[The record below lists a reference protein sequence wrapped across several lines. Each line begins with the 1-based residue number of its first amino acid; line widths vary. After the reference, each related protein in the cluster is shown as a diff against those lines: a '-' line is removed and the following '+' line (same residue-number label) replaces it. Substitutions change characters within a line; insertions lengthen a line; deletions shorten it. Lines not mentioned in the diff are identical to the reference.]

1 MKKFSGAHENS
12 HSKNTG
18 LNPGSVEG
26 SAGVSSPQDGFA
38 MANSQSCAETKLE
51 ACSNLTTRYP
61 RLVELFARTDRSTS
75 RRAVAKASTAPA
87 LRLAEVA
94 KLVQPQLEQVETRI
108 AQQASAF
115 DPAIEGYVV
124 YAVGSRGKRLRPL
137 LTLLVGGATGMID
150 SRHIDLAVIVE
161 LIHIATLVHDD
172 VMDEAEKRRS
182 QPTPNARWGNS
193 LSVLLGDCLFAHA
206 LTISTDFENSNIGRA
221 IARTATTVCSGEM
234 IQTQRR
240 FDLNLTV
247 EDYLRIVQ
255 MKTGSLFSAAAEL
268 AAVISDADPNVIE
281 TFKNYGFQVGTAY
294 QIYDDCVDLA
304 GTESVTGKTLGTD
317 LRKGKFT
324 LPVLIF
330 LRSASEFERERCC
343 QLVLDEKIE
352 EMIELLKNGAN
363 NGALNESIAAGSDLI
378 REAQGGLD
386 GIGSNPYAK
395 ALFFLGDALCE
406 MFDQLRVC

>member
-1 MKKFSGAHENS
+1 VEISARSQPKR
-12 HSKNTG
+12 TG
-18 LNPGSVEG
+18 DTAIASP
-26 SAGVSSPQDGFA
+26 ASSLAD
-38 MANSQSCAETKLE
+38 L
-51 ACSNLTTRYP
+51 
-61 RLVELFARTDRSTS
+61 AR
-75 RRAVAKASTAPA
+75 
-87 LRLAEVA
+87 
-94 KLVQPQLEQVETRI
+94 LVQPHLEQVETRI
-108 AQQASAF
+108 AQQVASF

-137 LTLLVGGATGMID
+137 LALLAAGASGRINSD
-150 SRHIDLAVIVE
+150 HVDLAVIVE

-172 VMDEAEKRRS
+172 VMDEAVRRRA
-182 QPTPNARWGNS
+182 QPTANARWGNS

-206 LTISTDFENSNIGRA
+206 LTLSTNFENADIGRA

-247 EDYLRIVQ
+247 EDYFQIVE

-268 AAVISDADPNVIE
+268 AAVISEAEPNVIE
-281 TFKNYGFQVGTAY
+281 IFKNFGVQVGTAY

-304 GTESVTGKTLGTD
+304 GNESVTGKTLGTD

-330 LRSASEFERERCC
+330 LRSASEFERQRCC
-343 QLVLDEKIE
+343 RLVLEEQIE
-352 EMIELLKNGAN
+352 EMIELLKNGAT

-378 REAQGGLD
+378 HEAQGTLN
-386 GIGSNPYAK
+386 GIVSNPFAD
-395 ALFFLGDALCE
+395 ALFSLGDTLCE
-406 MFDQLRVC
+406 MFDQLRV

>member
-1 MKKFSGAHENS
+1 M
-12 HSKNTG
+12 
-18 LNPGSVEG
+18 
-26 SAGVSSPQDGFA
+26 
-38 MANSQSCAETKLE
+38 
-51 ACSNLTTRYP
+51 
-61 RLVELFARTDRSTS
+61 ELFARTQSSTKRS
-75 RRAVAKASTAPA
+75 AIASAGGSPA
-87 LRLAEVA
+87 FSLAEVA
-94 KLVQPQLEQVETRI
+94 KLVQPHLEQVDKRI
-108 AQQASAF
+108 AQQAAAF

-137 LTLLVGGATGMID
+137 LTLLAGGATGMID

-206 LTISTDFENSNIGRA
+206 LTLSTNFKNSDISRA
-221 IARTATTVCSGEM
+221 IARTAATVCSGEM

-240 FDLNLTV
+240 FDLNLKV

-268 AAVISDADPNVIE
+268 AALISEADPNTIE
-281 TFKNYGFQVGTAY
+281 ILKNYGFLVGTAY

-317 LRKGKFT
+317 LRNGKFT

-343 QLVLDEKIE
+343 QFVLDEKIE
-352 EMIELLKNGAN
+352 QMIELLKNGAN
-363 NGALNESIAAGSDLI
+363 DGALNESITMGSTLI
-378 REAQGGLD
+378 HKAQCVFD
-386 GIGSNPYAK
+386 AIKPNRYTE
-395 ALFFLGDALCE
+395 ALFSLGEALCD
-406 MFDQLRVC
+406 MFGQLRV